1 MARLDSGYTQVSFN
15 LVSVQ
20 VCMIL
25 SCVCVPCKS
34 IIKMGEGGIP
44 LNFHS
49 NHIELLMP
57 FGILLP
63 APVVVPIC
71 LCTKEA
77 IHSYNI

>member
-1 MARLDSGYTQVSFN
+1 MKIEHLRILNAVCGSGARL
-15 LVSVQ
+15 
-20 VCMIL
+20 MIL
-25 SCVCVPCKS
+25 SCLCVPCKS

-63 APVVVPIC
+63 APVVPIC
-71 LCTKEA
+71 LCTKES
-77 IHSYNI
+77 IHSYDI